1 MYLVDTN
8 IWLERLLEQ
17 DRSDEVR
24 QFLDRIPTDQL
35 LITDFSF
42 HSMGVI
48 FHRLKRRTDFLTFVQ
63 DILIDGSIALIA
75 LQPLHMQRVVELMDL
90 YQLDFDDAYQYVA
103 AEQYGATIVSFDN
116 DFDTTPLGRTTPAQ
130 ILAALPPEQA
140 S

>member
-24 QFLDRIPTDQL
+24 QFLDRVPTEQL

-42 HSMGVI
+42 HSIGVI
-48 FHRLKRRTDFLTFVQ
+48 FHRLKRPANFLTFVQ
-63 DILIDGSIALIA
+63 DVLLDGAVAVVA
-75 LQPLHMQRVVELMDL
+75 LQPLHMQRVVEVMTT
-90 YQLDFDDAYQYVA
+90 QHLDFDDAYQYVA
-103 AEQYGATIVSFDN
+103 TEQYGATLVSFDT
-116 DFDTTPLGRTTPAQ
+116 DFDGTQLGRMTPAQ
-130 ILAALPPEQA
+130 ILASLPEHE

>member
-17 DRSDEVR
+17 VRSEEVR
-24 QFLDRIPTDQL
+24 QFLERVPTDQL

-42 HSMGVI
+42 HSIGVI
-48 FHRLKRRTDFLTFVQ
+48 FHRLKRRADFLTFVQ
-63 DILIDGSIALIA
+63 DVLIDGAITVVA
-75 LQPLHMQRVVELMDL
+75 LQPLHMVRVVELMNT

-103 AEQYGATIVSFDN
+103 AEQYGLTLVSFDT
-116 DFDTTPLGRTTPAQ
+116 DFDGTPLGRMTPAQ
-130 ILAALPPEQA
+130 ILASLLEHD